1 MLISFI
7 NLISLLLQ
15 WKLLNAITVN
25 VIIWLIRSNWPES
38 LFTYKV
44 CVSSS
49 MVIVIIRLMWWVSWV
64 RLMSNG
70 FSPKKI
76 KNIKMGLFC
85 VIKTLL
91 LGKNSKNREHP
102 KNSKWFFSNWFL
114 NKQENKKWQK
124 VEQHNHKQNHS
135 SENEKYKSCKNS
147 FFRCRPITF
156 SNLLLRYCYWQNKKQ
171 LKLTF

>member
-1 MLISFI
+1 MI
-7 NLISLLLQ
+7 NTIKLTQIGQVPNPSLPM
-15 WKLLNAITVN
+15 
-25 VIIWLIRSNWPES
+25 S
-38 LFTYKV
+38 
-44 CVSSS
+44 VSSS
-49 MVIVIIRLMWWVSWV
+49 FAFCYHSSNVMGSWV

-156 SNLLLRYCYWQNKKQ
+156 SNLLLRLLIDKTQSN
-171 LKLTF
+171 